1 MFSRDI
7 FERWMRQDRIGIAPH
22 ALLYS
27 LSVVYG
33 VGVRLRLL
41 LYRAGVLRTKRVPCP
56 VISVGNITAG
66 GTGKTPVAIFIA
78 SILKGS
84 GKRVAVL
91 SRGYKRNGKGIE
103 TVSDGKDILLGPE
116 TAGDEPYLIAKRLQ
130 GVPVVV
136 GVDRVSAALY
146 AIERFS
152 PDVIILDDG
161 FQHIRL
167 ERDLNILLT
176 DPVNGFGR
184 YLLPRGILREP
195 VEGLRR
201 ASLVMGRG
209 FSKPD
214 MELIKR
220 FDLPVMEYEYRATGL
235 VDVSDGSEKGVGSL
249 KGRKVLAFCAIAS
262 PESFFSALEGL
273 GAEVTDRV
281 RFPDHHGYTQ
291 RDLDTV
297 MGRRK
302 GSQMIITTEKDAVK
316 LEGLSVPKG
325 SVCALAMD
333 IHMRERERL
342 KRQLIAIAGGKGRGG
357 AKAGGRRGPEGRA

>member
-1 MFSRDI
+1 MFSREDLEI
-7 FERWMRQDRIGIAPH
+7 WMRREKIGIAPH

-27 LSVVYG
+27 LSVIYG
-33 VGVRLRLL
+33 AIVRLRLL

-56 VISVGNITAG
+56 VISVGNVTVG
-66 GTGKTPVAIFIA
+66 GTGKTPVTIFIA
-78 SILKGS
+78 SLLKES

-91 SRGYKRNGKGIE
+91 SRGYKRGGKSIE
-103 TVSDGKDILLGPE
+103 TVSDGRGILLGPDM
-116 TAGDEPYLIAKRLQ
+116 AGDEPYLIAKRLQ

-136 GVDRVSAALY
+136 GADRVGAALY

-161 FQHIRL
+161 FQHIRI

-195 VEGLRR
+195 VEGIRR
-201 ASLVMGRG
+201 AGLVMGRG
-209 FSKPD
+209 LSGKPD

-220 FDLPVMEYEYRATGL
+220 FKLPVMEYSYRATGL
-235 VDVSDGSEKGVGSL
+235 VDVADKSSKGVESI
-249 KGRKVLAFCAIAS
+249 KGRKVIAFCAIAN
-262 PESFFSALEGL
+262 PESFFSTLEGL

-291 RDLDTV
+291 GDLDTV
-297 MGRRK
+297 MGRRE
-302 GSQMIITTEKDAVK
+302 GSQMIITTEKDGVK
-316 LEGLSVPKG
+316 IEGLNIPKASVY
-325 SVCALAMD
+325 ALAID
-333 IHMRERERL
+333 VHMRERNRL
-342 KRQLIAIAGGKGRGG
+342 KKQLMSIAGGKREPGG
-357 AKAGGRRGPEGRA
+357 GP

>member
-7 FERWMRQDRIGIAPH
+7 FERWMRRDRLGIAPH

-33 VGVRLRLL
+33 IGARLRLL

-56 VISVGNITAG
+56 VISVGNITVG
-66 GTGKTPVAIFIA
+66 GTGKTPVTIFIA
-78 SILKGS
+78 SLLKES

-91 SRGYKRNGKGIE
+91 SRGYKRGGKGID
-103 TVSDGKDILLGPE
+103 TVSDGRDILLTPE
-116 TAGDEPYLIAKRLQ
+116 TAGDEPYLIARRLQ

-136 GVDRVSAALY
+136 GADRVGAALY

-152 PDVIILDDG
+152 PDCIILDDG

-176 DPVNGFGR
+176 DPINGFGR

-195 VEGLRR
+195 VDGIRR
-201 ASLVMGRG
+201 AGLVMGRG
-209 FSKPD
+209 FSGGPD
-214 MELIKR
+214 RGLIEKYH
-220 FDLPVMEYEYRATGL
+220 LPVMEYEYRTTGL
-235 VDVSDGSEKGVGSL
+235 MDVTDRSAKGVESL
-249 KGRKVLAFCAIAS
+249 KGRKVLAFCAIAN

-291 RDLDTV
+291 SDLDAV

-302 GSQMIITTEKDAVK
+302 GSQMMITTEKDAVK
-316 LEGLSVPKG
+316 IEGLNIPKASVY
-325 SVCALAMD
+325 ALVID
-333 IHMRERERL
+333 VHMRAREML
-342 KRQLIAIAGGKGRGG
+342 KKQLMSIAGGV
-357 AKAGGRRGPEGRA
+357 AKAGGRRGPKGKA

>member
-1 MFSRDI
+1 MFSRQDV
-7 FERWMRQDRIGIAPH
+7 ERWMRRDRIGIAPH

-27 LSVVYG
+27 LSVIYG
-33 VGVRLRLL
+33 IAVRLRLL

-56 VISVGNITAG
+56 VISVGNITVG

-78 SILKGS
+78 SLLKES

-91 SRGYKRNGKGIE
+91 SRGYKRGGKSID
-103 TVSDGKDILLGPE
+103 TVSDGRDILLGPE
-116 TAGDEPYLIAKRLQ
+116 MAGDEPYLIAKRLQ

-136 GVDRVSAALY
+136 GADRVGAALY

-176 DPVNGFGR
+176 DSINGFGR

-195 VEGLRR
+195 VEGIGR

-220 FDLPVMEYEYRATGL
+220 FNLPVMEYGYRPTGL
-235 VDVSDGSEKGVGSL
+235 IDVTGGSAKGVEAL
-249 KGRKVLAFCAIAS
+249 KGRKVLAFCAIAN
-262 PESFFSALEGL
+262 PESFFSTLEGL
-273 GAEVTDRV
+273 GAEVTDNI

-291 RDLDTV
+291 TDLDAV
-297 MGRRK
+297 MGRQQ

-316 LEGLSVPKG
+316 IEGLNVPKAA
-325 SVCALAMD
+325 VYALAID
-333 IHMRERERL
+333 VDTKERDRL
-342 KRQLIAIAGGKGRGG
+342 KRLLMPIAGGGG
-357 AKAGGRRGPEGRA
+357 GGVKAAGERGPEGRA